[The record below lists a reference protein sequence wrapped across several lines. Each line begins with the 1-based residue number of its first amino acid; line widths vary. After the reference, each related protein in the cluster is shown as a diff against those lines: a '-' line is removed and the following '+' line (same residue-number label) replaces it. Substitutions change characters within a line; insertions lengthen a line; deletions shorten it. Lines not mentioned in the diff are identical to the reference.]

1 MLPAF
6 KTPRLALVLPLLFLS
21 LLLPCL
27 ANAKLN
33 GEFETLVGPGWQ
45 AQGVT
50 LGLALA
56 QTPAV
61 SIVIQQLRFTGFDL
75 PLNDLQFSCRLLGS
89 GSGRLWCRSLRLSVE
104 LGSQPKQEVVE
115 LALAFEFDWGQSEL
129 LAWSVSIE
137 DASFSALLLQ
147 QYLPAQLLP
156 AQLSEFT
163 LSDSLLDLK
172 VAVTG
177 RGSELEKI
185 SATLALEQFGFSNQ
199 WGTQA
204 AEGLSGAIEF
214 SMEPDSPQQP
224 DRESYHFETRAV
236 LSAGDVFINP
246 LFLTLAADL
255 PSTDS
260 PVTVLLKASGR
271 WQPADGLLSLSIS
284 YQHGDLLDLGGVVE
298 LDLSATT
305 PELLSGFGRLRVPQ
319 LAEAY
324 PVYLQPFLSETLFDD
339 LIASGSITARVS
351 YHHQRGITSLGLG
364 LDELTLVDQ
373 QQRFSINGL
382 SANLPYMG
390 ADQSSR
396 GKLAW
401 NSIHLYRLPLG
412 AGGSVIHF
420 DQLGPTD
427 AMAQSG
433 SRLKLEVSPVAFL
446 DGSIKAGQ
454 VSIVGLGGDALQVT
468 LGGEIEPVSLAKLS
482 VALGWPE
489 MAGSLSGVLPAA
501 HYQDGRITLDG
512 KLALNIFDGG
522 VELADLE
529 VENLFGLVPRF
540 SANLT
545 VDQLDLG
552 LLTKTFEFGAI
563 TGRSSGYINQLQMES
578 WQPVAFDSWFQT
590 PPGDPGP
597 HKISQ
602 RALNSLSSVGGISGA
617 LQSTLLRFF
626 DDFSYRRLGIGCK
639 LSNGTC
645 QMRGIADHRDGYY
658 IVQGGGL
665 WPQINLVGYNRQV
678 NWPVLLQRLSAA
690 ASADEFEL
698 R

>member
-1 MLPAF
+1 MFPAF
-6 KTPRLALVLPLLFLS
+6 KTPRLALVLPLLLS

-27 ANAKLN
+27 ANAELN
-33 GEFETLVGPGWQ
+33 GEFEMLAGSGWQ
-45 AQGVT
+45 AQGVSFG
-50 LGLALA
+50 LGLTP
-56 QTPAV
+56 TPAV
-61 SIVIQQLRFTGFDL
+61 SIDIQQLRFTGFDL
-75 PLNDLQFSCRLLGS
+75 PLNNLHFSCLQLGS
-89 GSGRLWCRSLRLSVE
+89 GPGRLRCRSSQLNVE
-104 LGSQPKQEVVE
+104 LGALPKQEVVE
-115 LALAFEFDWGQSEL
+115 LALAFDFDWGQSEL

-137 DASFSALLLQ
+137 EASFSAAVLQ
-147 QYLPAQLLP
+147 QTLPAQLLP
-156 AQLSEFT
+156 TQVSEFT
-163 LSDSLLDLK
+163 LTDSLVDFK
-172 VAVTG
+172 MSATG
-177 RGSELEKI
+177 RGSELEKV
-185 SATLALEQFGFSNQ
+185 STRLVLEQFGFSNQ

-204 AEGLSGAIEF
+204 AEGLSGIIEF
-214 SMEPDSPQQP
+214 SVELDSSRQP
-224 DRESYHFETRAV
+224 HQERYHFASQVV
-236 LSAGDVFINP
+236 LSAGDIFINP
-246 LFLTLAADL
+246 LFLTLAADS

-260 PVTVLLKASGR
+260 PVTVTFKASGY
-271 WQPADGLLSLSIS
+271 WQPAVEMLSLNMS
-284 YQHGDLLDLGGVVE
+284 YQHGDLLDVGGTVKVGF
-298 LDLSATT
+298 SNTK
-305 PELLSGFGRLRVPQ
+305 PELFSGFGRLRMPQ
-319 LAEAY
+319 LTAAY
-324 PVYLQPFLSETLFDD
+324 PVYLQPFVSETLLDD
-339 LIASGSITARVS
+339 LIASGGITARLS

-364 LDELTLVDQ
+364 LDQLTLIDQ
-373 QQRFSINGL
+373 QQRFSIDGL
-382 SANLPYMG
+382 SATLPYRG
-390 ADQSSR
+390 ADQSTA

-401 NSIHLYRLPLG
+401 NSIQLYRLPLG
-412 AGGSVIHF
+412 AGSSSIHF
-420 DQLGPTD
+420 DQVSPAD
-427 AMAQSG
+427 SMAQSG
-433 SRLKLEVSPVAFL
+433 SRLRLEVSPVAFL

-454 VSIVGLGGDALQVT
+454 VSVSGLGSDVLQVT

-501 HYQDGRITLDG
+501 HYQEGRVTLDG
-512 KLALNIFDGG
+512 KLALNIFDGEI
-522 VELADLE
+522 ELANLE

-540 SANLT
+540 SANLK
-545 VDQLDLG
+545 VDKLDLG

-590 PPGDPGP
+590 PPGDPGS